1 MAPAV
6 ESTSTDVFH
15 RSHSTPDLLPLRP
28 LPKEP
33 LLPRSTHTHTH
44 AHNALGHH
52 RHTAGTP
59 TLATAAPTL
68 FTKAAT
74 TSTSFTST
82 STSTN
87 TSSLASAALLASAS
101 SPNVSSLSSFSSLS
115 PSSTLSSL
123 SSLKSSSTTD
133 LASKSLPS
141 LPAFDVP
148 SFDFDIDLDAELEFS
163 ILRKSKS
170 PAKSKPRTEPP
181 RRVWEEFITT
191 PAATAE
197 SASTITNSYSTS
209 FASEF
214 EAELASKFGPATTAA
229 TAPTAEA
236 KFLDRTS
243 SLVGASSTL
252 DLTLPKRPSTAI
264 APSERQKAID
274 NEKSAAAEAA
284 ATTTIATD
292 SERLGR
298 RKTLVDRPLSW
309 IPGSRSETDFDELLT
324 KEREKEARR
333 AHLAAIAAANA
344 EDKDERTA
352 AITANTLLATA
363 QSTQIPTLLVEDS
376 DRMVERQRTM
386 SASFVDFARRSWMSR
401 SPSPAPQSPRY
412 PKTEKEGKE
421 GSRTTGRLMRK
432 RPVSTVVLLSS
443 SNSKHNGNN
452 DDTAVEALPKEGKEG
467 SLNLNTSLSGSDSA
481 ARTASNADGVKAPIG
496 SVAAAAQGTNANA
509 NGATAAATPTTAAT
523 PTATTSSTTTS
534 IPTITTTTIAASSSS
549 TSTSRTF
556 SRASTYLSRMK
567 QRPQSMFVKVASGND
582 TDDSDKAK
590 TDDEANGR
598 TPNNAANRIS
608 SAALSSLLPPGAA
621 SGHSGSSSSSAASSN
636 NSSSGISDDGS
647 SDGSANGST
656 LLPASEAESLT
667 TADNS
672 NASSQGSPMTHPT
685 SRDPL
690 WVAFKDL
697 ETNFFKFLSKTTTAQ
712 RMILVRATLIPFLR
726 RYAADSA
733 NPGTSA
739 KANALLA
746 PEDVERRASI
756 LNRWWTGLLEMLDG
770 PSQTQQGNMGQGQGG
785 LFGGSTFFG
794 TSTTTNGNFYA
805 VTGVDRPV
813 VLECMSLI
821 MSRPEWRLLTAVF
834 RPLTERSPGERVRA
848 RSNTSESHTR
858 PTLDESAFLVEESAE
873 HNVRTMFINN
883 LLAQLILVVDKMALR
898 QAPISI
904 VNFSGKACAYA
915 FFFVPGV
922 ADILIRLW
930 SLDKNIELVRRVAD
944 AFGLPRR
951 SKGESEDLVA
961 LFPPSIGPLG
971 WSSVSAMQAKLRR
984 PPRMSLLP
992 PAYVSACSRVSWFAP
1007 CWLSRWR
1014 GADTDLL
1021 FIFCKYYHVLA
1032 DEFMPASLQLPLVE
1046 KARAPGFVLL
1056 HAQLLQIFDNTIH
1069 RQAAV
1074 EAAMM
1079 MAGTPMTDGTPS
1091 LWMQQQMQQRQP
1103 YLVASS
1109 DDAFVPS
1116 FMMQPNHNLFR
1127 DMDENRIIA
1136 LLRDLLSS
1144 DDTLAGARATFAGAA
1159 MVLLKAATL
1168 RTSQYDHNACYILC
1182 DFLNEILQTFDN
1194 YYGYAQG
1201 RSADEDAAAGLVDFV
1216 DWTFWLDVCKMML
1229 DSNNTMSEIR
1239 VLSFV
1244 FATWDIVAADPGRKE
1259 ALCVGWLLSE
1269 EVFDKFFN
1277 NWCPMVRAYY
1287 MRLLC
1292 WRMCRDAGS
1301 SNELDAKIFQ
1311 LVSQRLKTVWSH
1323 YLWLKNKSDIDGTLP
1338 PSTAPS
1344 LPQPGKRFMIVRTEV
1359 TMPQPGL
1366 LVNALANTGAGRN
1379 NRPATTFDA
1388 LASSVNGINPSS
1400 NVGPVS
1406 FGSEPGTSG
1415 LSLTASSTTDDKKAD
1430 ASSAKKK
1437 WSLLGKVLNLTSKPP
1452 SDEEFE
1458 QMRRDTAVAITAS
1471 KQQSGNGNGGPAL
1484 PSKSSP
1490 APRRLGSPPSD
1501 SDSSTGSTPVFDASQ
1516 FVFKFA
1522 LHNIPWQGFGGGQG
1536 EIMLPPAY
1544 RERVLTRPRLPAPAQ
1559 ARVSSRM
1566 AATGRRSESPP
1577 PPAAGLPPITRRV
1590 SGFATGGLINEARNA
1605 NPAESVPLDDDMSG
1619 SASSSRS
1626 GSISSGRPSL
1636 GYRRNSSPPMHHS
1649 QQQDTSRERSS
1660 YSSDESNAEFDLDRE
1675 RILVQPTE
1683 PKGHDAMMRAKYAGR
1698 ALAEWSLVVS
1708 ECNSFIDR
1716 RRDEGVYG
1724 LKDVEVPTLG
1734 VEGMRRLG

>member
-1 MAPAV
+1 MSGPTLAMAPAV
-6 ESTSTDVFH
+6 ESTNTDVFH
-15 RSHSTPDLLPLRP
+15 RSHSTPDLLLLRSS
-28 LPKEP
+28 LSSS
-33 LLPRSTHTHTH
+33 LPRSTHTT
-44 AHNALGHH
+44 
-52 RHTAGTP
+52 
-59 TLATAAPTL
+59 
-68 FTKAAT
+68 
-74 TSTSFTST
+74 
-82 STSTN
+82 
-87 TSSLASAALLASAS
+87 SAS
-101 SPNVSSLSSFSSLS
+101 TPNVSSLSSFSSFS
-115 PSSTLSSL
+115 TSSTNLS
-123 SSLKSSSTTD
+123 KE
-133 LASKSLPS
+133 LPS

-148 SFDFDIDLDAELEFS
+148 SFDFDIDLDAELELSF
-163 ILRKSKS
+163 LRRQRTL
-170 PAKSKPRTEPP
+170 SKPKPPAEPP

-191 PAATAE
+191 GT
-197 SASTITNSYSTS
+197 SSNTNSGTNESTSSTGTSS

-214 EAELASKFGPATTAA
+214 EAELNSKFGASTSNSTSSTKSTGSADLSIRELPDIPPTPRPRTAA
-229 TAPTAEA
+229 
-236 KFLDRTS
+236 
-243 SLVGASSTL
+243 
-252 DLTLPKRPSTAI
+252 
-264 APSERQKAID
+264 APSARQKAID
-274 NEKSAAAEAA
+274 QEKVA
-284 ATTTIATD
+284 ATD
-292 SERLGR
+292 GGQLSR

-309 IPGSRSETDFDELLT
+309 IPSSRSTPNFDELLN

-333 AHLAAIAAANA
+333 ARLAAEAAAAA
-344 EDKDERTA
+344 EAAFSPKPIDKDESIAYTTYNA
-352 AITANTLLATA
+352 SAT
-363 QSTQIPTLLVEDS
+363 STEVPTLLLDG
-376 DRMVERQRTM
+376 DRMVERQRTV
-386 SASFVDFARRSWMSR
+386 SASFVDFARRSWISR
-401 SPSPAPQSPRY
+401 SPSPSPQSPKKLTRDD
-412 PKTEKEGKE
+412 KENKE
-421 GSRTTGRLMRK
+421 SSRSGGRLTRK
-432 RPVSTVVLLSS
+432 RPVSTVVLV
-443 SNSKHNGNN
+443 SNNSGPSTGNVVGSTNNATNN
-452 DDTAVEALPKEGKEG
+452 DDNRSPDAEQLPEEG
-467 SLNLNTSLSGSDSA
+467 SLNTSSSGSSNA
-481 ARTASNADGVKAPIG
+481 ASNGDGGKGPIG
-496 SVAAAAQGTNANA
+496 SAEKAPAAPAKALVSANGAA
-509 NGATAAATPTTAAT
+509 NGATAAEPPAAN
-523 PTATTSSTTTS
+523 TTT
-534 IPTITTTTIAASSSS
+534 TVTTTIAAAAPAAPA
-549 TSTSRTF
+549 STSRTF

-567 QRPQSMFVKVASGND
+567 QRPQSMFVRV
-582 TDDSDKAK
+582 
-590 TDDEANGR
+590 
-598 TPNNAANRIS
+598 
-608 SAALSSLLPPGAA
+608 
-621 SGHSGSSSSSAASSN
+621 ASSN
-636 NSSSGISDDGS
+636 NSNNSPLANDENGDDSDKPDFEEASVNGRTSSRTAPVPAPAPASLSLSLELLSDKRAEASRAAQSNGSSTNSSSNSDDGS

-667 TADNS
+667 TADTS
-672 NASSQGSPMTHPT
+672 NHNSPMTHPT

-726 RYAADSA
+726 RYTTD
-733 NPGTSA
+733 GTTNNKTNS
-739 KANALLA
+739 LLS

-770 PSQTQQGNMGQGQGG
+770 PGQMQDNASQGQGG
-785 LFGGSTFFG
+785 LFGGGTFFG

-805 VTGVDRPV
+805 VSGVDRPV

-821 MSRPEWRLLTAVF
+821 MSRPEWRLLTTVF
-834 RPLTERSPGERVRA
+834 RPLADRSPGERVRA
-848 RSNTSESHTR
+848 RANTSDSR
-858 PTLDESAFLVEESAE
+858 PLDDSSFLVEESAE
-873 HNVRTMFINN
+873 HNVRTIFINN

-898 QAPISI
+898 QAPLSI

-961 LFPPSIGPLG
+961 LFPPCIGPLG

-1032 DEFMPASLQLPLVE
+1032 NEFMPASLQLPLVE

-1079 MAGTPMTDGTPS
+1079 MAGTPLTDGTPS

-1136 LLRDLLSS
+1136 LLRDLLTADES
-1144 DDTLAGARATFAGAA
+1144 LAGARATFAGSA

-1182 DFLNEILQTFDN
+1182 DFLHEILQTFDN
-1194 YYGYAQG
+1194 YYSYANRG
-1201 RSADEDAAAGLVDFV
+1201 KAAADSTEDAAVSSPNEPVDFI

-1229 DSNNTMSEIR
+1229 NSNNTMSEIR

-1244 FATWDIVAADPGRKE
+1244 FATWDIVAADPARKE
-1259 ALCVGWLLSE
+1259 ALCVGWLLTE
-1269 EVFDKFFN
+1269 EVFEKFFN

-1301 SNELDAKIFQ
+1301 SNELDAKIFL
-1311 LVSQRLKTVWSH
+1311 LVSQRLKKVWAH
-1323 YLWLKNKSDIDGTLP
+1323 YLWLKQKADSEGALP

-1359 TMPQPGL
+1359 TGPNMGL
-1366 LVNALANTGAGRN
+1366 LANGAGSNGAGSAGGR

-1388 LASSVNGINPSS
+1388 LAGSVSGISTANSP
-1400 NVGPVS
+1400 S
-1406 FGSEPGTSG
+1406 FGGSELGVSSPT
-1415 LSLTASSTTDDKKAD
+1415 LSPATDDKKAD
-1430 ASSAKKK
+1430 GGSAKKK
-1437 WSLLGKVLNLTSKPP
+1437 WSLLGKVLNLTSKTP
-1452 SDEEFE
+1452 SEEDFE
-1458 QMRRDTAVAITAS
+1458 QMRHETAVAIAAS
-1471 KQQSGNGNGGPAL
+1471 KQGCPTL
-1484 PSKSSP
+1484 PPKSSLSS
-1490 APRRLGSPPSD
+1490 AGRVGSPSSD
-1501 SDSSTGSTPVFDASQ
+1501 SDSSTGSTPVFDAAQ
-1516 FVFKFA
+1516 FVFKFM

-1536 EIMLPPAY
+1536 DIVLPPAY

-1559 ARVSSRM
+1559 ARVSARI
-1566 AATGRRSESPP
+1566 AASGKRSESPP

-1590 SGFATGGLINEARNA
+1590 SGFSTGGLINGARNA
-1605 NPAESVPLDDDMSG
+1605 NPTESVPLDDDS
-1619 SASSSRS
+1619 STASSSRS
-1626 GSISSGRPSL
+1626 GSISSSGRPSL
-1636 GYRRNSSPPMHHS
+1636 GYRRNSSPIVPNS
-1649 QQQDTSRERSS
+1649 GNEWTAPED
-1660 YSSDESNAEFDLDRE
+1660 DFDRE
-1675 RILVQPTE
+1675 RERERVVIQPVE
-1683 PKGHDAMMRAKYAGR
+1683 PKGHDALLRAKYAGR
-1698 ALAEWSLVVS
+1698 ALAEWSLVVN

-1716 RRDEGVYG
+1716 RRDEGIYG

>member
-6 ESTSTDVFH
+6 ES
-15 RSHSTPDLLPLRP
+15 
-28 LPKEP
+28 
-33 LLPRSTHTHTH
+33 
-44 AHNALGHH
+44 
-52 RHTAGTP
+52 
-59 TLATAAPTL
+59 
-68 FTKAAT
+68 
-74 TSTSFTST
+74 
-82 STSTN
+82 
-87 TSSLASAALLASAS
+87 
-101 SPNVSSLSSFSSLS
+101 
-115 PSSTLSSL
+115 PSIDS
-123 SSLKSSSTTD
+123 SSSTTD
-133 LASKSLPS
+133 LSSKSLPS

-148 SFDFDIDLDAELEFS
+148 AFDFDIDLDAELEFS
-163 ILRKSKS
+163 IFQKPKP
-170 PAKSKPRTEPP
+170 PAKSNPTAQPP

-191 PAATAE
+191 PAA
-197 SASTITNSYSTS
+197 SATSTSTSTYSTS
-209 FASEF
+209 FAGEF
-214 EAELASKFGPATTAA
+214 EAELASKFDPATPAVT
-229 TAPTAEA
+229 TTTAETR
-236 KFLDRTS
+236 FPDRRS
-243 SLVGASSTL
+243 SLAGFSSAV
-252 DLTLPKRPSTAI
+252 DLILPKRPSTAV

-274 NEKSAAAEAA
+274 TEKSVAA
-284 ATTTIATD
+284 ATAPAAPEP
-292 SERLGR
+292 ERFGR
-298 RKTLVDRPLSW
+298 RRTLVDRPLSW
-309 IPGSRSETDFDELLT
+309 ISGPRSETDFDELLN

-333 AHLAAIAAANA
+333 ARLAALTAA
-344 EDKDERTA
+344 KDETTA
-352 AITANTLLATA
+352 AITARTPTTSA
-363 QSTQIPTLLVEDS
+363 QSTEEASTQSTQPTQIPTLLVEDS
-376 DRMVERQRTM
+376 NRMVERQRTV
-386 SASFVDFARRSWMSR
+386 SASFVDFARRSWISR
-401 SPSPAPQSPRY
+401 SPSPSPQSPRY
-412 PKTEKEGKE
+412 PKTEKESKEGKE
-421 GSRTTGRLMRK
+421 GKEGKETSRSIGRLTRK
-432 RPVSTVVLLSS
+432 RPVSTVVLLTSS
-443 SNSKHNGNN
+443 NN
-452 DDTAVEALPKEGKEG
+452 DDTAVEALPKEG
-467 SLNLNTSLSGSDSA
+467 SLNLNTSSNGSHSA
-481 ARTASNADGVKAPIG
+481 ASDADGGKAPIG
-496 SVAAAAQGTNANA
+496 SAGAVVQGANANA
-509 NGATAAATPTTAAT
+509 NVNVNAHGATAAATPTADAAT
-523 PTATTSSTTTS
+523 A
-534 IPTITTTTIAASSSS
+534 TTIAASSSS
-549 TSTSRTF
+549 ASPASSAPASRTF

-567 QRPQSMFVKVASGND
+567 QRPQSMFVRIASSSND
-582 TDDSDKAK
+582 ADLEKEK
-590 TDDEANGR
+590 RDEEGNGR
-598 TPNNAANRIS
+598 APNASRIS
-608 SAALSSLLPPGAA
+608 SATLSSLLPPGGA
-621 SGHSGSSSSSAASSN
+621 SGNSGSSNSSSSSSSAASSRN
-636 NSSSGISDDGS
+636 SDDGS

-672 NASSQGSPMTHPT
+672 NASSQGTPMTHPT

-726 RYAADSA
+726 RYAADGL
-733 NPGTSA
+733 NPSTSA
-739 KANALLA
+739 KANPLLA

-756 LNRWWTGLLEMLDG
+756 LNRWWTGLLEMLEG
-770 PSQTQQGNMGQGQGG
+770 PSQTQGNMGQGQGG

-794 TSTTTNGNFYA
+794 TSTTTNGSFYA

-834 RPLTERSPGERVRA
+834 RPLAERSPGERVRA
-848 RSNTSESHTR
+848 RANTSDSSHTH
-858 PTLDESAFLVEESAE
+858 PTLDEAAFLVEESAE

-898 QAPISI
+898 QAPVSI
-904 VNFSGKACAYA
+904 VNFSGKACAFA
-915 FFFVPGV
+915 FFFVPGI

-961 LFPPSIGPLG
+961 LFPPGIGPLG

-992 PAYVSACSRVSWFAP
+992 PAYVAACSRVSWFAP

-1032 DEFMPASLQLPLVE
+1032 DEFMPSSLQLPLVE

-1136 LLRDLLSS
+1136 LLRDLLAS

-1182 DFLNEILQTFDN
+1182 DFLHEILQTFDN
-1194 YYGYAQG
+1194 YYGYSEG
-1201 RSADEDAAAGLVDFV
+1201 RSEDEDAAAGLVDFL
-1216 DWTFWLDVCKMML
+1216 DWMFWLDVCKMML
-1229 DSNNTMSEIR
+1229 NSNNTMSEIR

-1259 ALCVGWLLSE
+1259 ALCVDWLLSE

-1301 SNELDAKIFQ
+1301 SNALDAKIFQ

-1323 YLWLKNKSDIDGTLP
+1323 YLWLKNKADTDGTLP
-1338 PSTAPS
+1338 PSTVPS

-1359 TMPQPGL
+1359 TVPQPGL
-1366 LVNALANTGAGRN
+1366 LVNAPVNAGAGAGCNSRAAAV
-1379 NRPATTFDA
+1379 ATTFDA
-1388 LASSVNGINPSS
+1388 LAGSVSGISSGAGAGAGSS
-1400 NVGPVS
+1400 LFV
-1406 FGSEPGTSG
+1406 EPGTSG
-1415 LSLTASSTTDDKKAD
+1415 LSLTGSEDKKAD
-1430 ASSAKKK
+1430 SSSAKKK
-1437 WSLLGKVLNLTSKPP
+1437 WSLLGKVLNLASKPP

-1458 QMRRDTAVAITAS
+1458 QMRGDTAVALS
-1471 KQQSGNGNGGPAL
+1471 KQQSGAGSSGPAL
-1484 PSKSSP
+1484 PPKSSP
-1490 APRRLGSPPSD
+1490 APRRLGSPQSD
-1501 SDSSTGSTPVFDASQ
+1501 SGSSTGSTPVFDASQ

-1559 ARVSSRM
+1559 ARVSSSM
-1566 AATGRRSESPP
+1566 AAMGRRSESPP

-1605 NPAESVPLDDDMSG
+1605 NPLDDDLS
-1619 SASSSRS
+1619 STASSS
-1626 GSISSGRPSL
+1626 RPSL
-1636 GYRRNSSPPMHHS
+1636 GYRRNSSPPMHY
-1649 QQQDTSRERSS
+1649 QDTDTGRERERERERSS
-1660 YSSDESNAEFDLDRE
+1660 YSSDESGGSFDFERE
-1675 RILVQPTE
+1675 RMLVQPTE
-1683 PKGHDAMMRAKYAGR
+1683 PKDHEAMMRAKYAGR
-1698 ALAEWSLVVS
+1698 ALAEWGLVVS

-1724 LKDVEVPTLG
+1724 LKDVEVPSLG

>member
-6 ESTSTDVFH
+6 ESTTTDVFH
-15 RSHSTPDLLPLRP
+15 RSHSTPDLLLLRS
-28 LPKEP
+28 LPSQP
-33 LLPRSTHTHTH
+33 PLPRSTH
-44 AHNALGHH
+44 NAFDHH
-52 RHTAGTP
+52 HHTAGTP
-59 TLATAAPTL
+59 TLAPTAPTL

-74 TSTSFTST
+74 SNSTY
-82 STSTN
+82 
-87 TSSLASAALLASAS
+87 TSSVSSSPVALLASAS
-101 SPNVSSLSSFSSLS
+101 SPNI
-115 PSSTLSSL
+115 SSL
-123 SSLKSSSTTD
+123 SSLASTSD
-133 LASKSLPS
+133 FSSKSLPS

-163 ILRKSKS
+163 ILRKPK
-170 PAKSKPRTEPP
+170 PLAKSKPTSESP
-181 RRVWEEFITT
+181 RRVWEEFITKPAA
-191 PAATAE
+191 PAATTA
-197 SASTITNSYSTS
+197 TS
-209 FASEF
+209 GYLTSSFTSEF
-214 EAELASKFGPATTAA
+214 EAELNSKFGPAATTVTTTEIVGEQLTVSQLDWSSDSAFN
-229 TAPTAEA
+229 TRDISSAP
-236 KFLDRTS
+236 
-243 SLVGASSTL
+243 
-252 DLTLPKRPSTAI
+252 PQRPSTAV
-264 APSERQKAID
+264 APSARQQAID
-274 NEKSAAAEAA
+274 KERAV
-284 ATTTIATD
+284 ATESD
-292 SERLGR
+292 RLGR
-298 RKTLVDRPLSW
+298 RKTIVDRPLSW
-309 IPGSRSETDFDELLT
+309 LPSSRSAPDFDELLN

-333 AHLAAIAAANA
+333 ARQAAIAAASA
-344 EDKDERTA
+344 EDKDER
-352 AITANTLLATA
+352 ITNTSNTATA
-363 QSTQIPTLLVEDS
+363 LSTEAPTLLLVDS
-376 DRMVERQRTM
+376 DRMVERQRTV

-401 SPSPAPQSPRY
+401 SPSPSPQSPR
-412 PKTEKEGKE
+412 KASSKKDEKEPTR
-421 GSRTTGRLMRK
+421 STGRLTRK
-432 RPVSTVVLLSS
+432 RPVSTVVLLNSS
-443 SNSKHNGNN
+443 SNDDKHSSQPSSLLEEKAEKAE
-452 DDTAVEALPKEGKEG
+452 TPVVLPPLPKEG
-467 SLNLNTSLSGSDSA
+467 SLNTSSTGSSSA
-481 ARTASNADGVKAPIG
+481 ASTADGGKAPIG
-496 SVAAAAQGTNANA
+496 PNASAAARALGA
-509 NGATAAATPTTAAT
+509 NGATVAAT
-523 PTATTSSTTTS
+523 PTAATDATTTA
-534 IPTITTTTIAASSSS
+534 TTTTIAASSSS
-549 TSTSRTF
+549 SASTSRTF

-567 QRPQSMFVKVASGND
+567 QRPQSMFVRASANNASNPASASA
-582 TDDSDKAK
+582 TAPN
-590 TDDEANGR
+590 DEASDDCEKPHDEGNGR
-598 TPNNAANRIS
+598 QPSRIS
-608 SAALSSLLPPGAA
+608 SATLSSLLPPGGAND
-621 SGHSGSSSSSAASSN
+621 HSGSSSSSTGS
-636 NSSSGISDDGS
+636 NSSSNSDDGS

-672 NASSQGSPMTHPT
+672 NHSSPMTHPT

-726 RYAADSA
+726 RYAADAS
-733 NPGTSA
+733 NPSTNA
-739 KANALLA
+739 KANALLS

-770 PSQTQQGNMGQGQGG
+770 PSQTQGYTGQGQGG

-848 RSNTSESHTR
+848 RANTSDSR
-858 PTLDESAFLVEESAE
+858 PLDDSTFLVEESAE

-951 SKGESEDLVA
+951 SRGESEDLVA

-1136 LLRDLLSS
+1136 LLRDLLTS
-1144 DDTLAGARATFAGAA
+1144 DDSLAGARATFSGAA

-1182 DFLNEILQTFDN
+1182 DFLHEILQTFDN
-1194 YYGYAQG
+1194 YYGYCNDH
-1201 RSADEDAAAGLVDFV
+1201 SKDKDAVSGLVDFV

-1229 DSNNTMSEIR
+1229 NSNNTMSEIR
-1239 VLSFV
+1239 VLSFI
-1244 FATWDIVAADPGRKE
+1244 FATWDIVAADPARKE
-1259 ALCVGWLLSE
+1259 QLCVGWLLSE

-1292 WRMCRDAGS
+1292 WRMCRDSGS
-1301 SNELDAKIFQ
+1301 TNELDAKIFA

-1323 YLWLKNKSDIDGTLP
+1323 YLWLKRKADIDGSLP

-1359 TMPQPGL
+1359 TTHQPGL
-1366 LVNALANTGAGRN
+1366 LVNAPTGANRN
-1379 NRPATTFDA
+1379 NRAATTFDA
-1388 LASSVNGINPSS
+1388 LAGSVSGIST
-1400 NVGPVS
+1400 VGPVS

-1415 LSLTASSTTDDKKAD
+1415 LSLSAPTDEKKAES
-1430 ASSAKKK
+1430 SSAKKK

-1452 SDEEFE
+1452 TDEEFE
-1458 QMRRDTAVAITAS
+1458 QMRRDTASDIAAS
-1471 KQQSGNGNGGPAL
+1471 KTGAPAL
-1484 PSKSSP
+1484 PPKSSP
-1490 APRRLGSPPSD
+1490 ARLGSPPSD

-1516 FVFKFA
+1516 FVFKFM

-1559 ARVSSRM
+1559 ARVSARV
-1566 AATGRRSESPP
+1566 AATGKRSESPP

-1605 NPAESVPLDDDMSG
+1605 NPAESVPLDDDLS
-1619 SASSSRS
+1619 STASSSRS
-1626 GSISSGRPSL
+1626 ASISSGRPSR
-1636 GYRRNSSPPMHHS
+1636 GYRRNSSPPTHS
-1649 QQQDTSRERSS
+1649 SEWEQQGQERGRSVSPLARASTS
-1660 YSSDESNAEFDLDRE
+1660 DDGEFDFDRE
-1675 RILVQPTE
+1675 RIVVQPTE

-1698 ALAEWSLVVS
+1698 ALAEWGLVVN